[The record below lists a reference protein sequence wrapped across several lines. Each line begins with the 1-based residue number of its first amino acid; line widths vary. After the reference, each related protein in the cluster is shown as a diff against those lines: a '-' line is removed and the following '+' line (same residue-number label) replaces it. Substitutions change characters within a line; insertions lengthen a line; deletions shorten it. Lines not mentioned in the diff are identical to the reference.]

1 MIEVHCLMA
10 QVQEKRNE
18 IGRSLQHLGKNIVLV
33 RNLKKMKKKYIKILS
48 EFLRIVKL
56 VL

>member
-10 QVQEKRNE
+10 RVQEKRNE

-33 RNLKKMKKKYIKILS
+33 RNLKKMKKKYIEILS

-56 VL
+56 IL